1 MEIQKKTEL
10 RIKIPQW
17 ISDLLKEHCKL
28 YGVSPVST
36 IVPLLVEYL
45 RHSSRARDN
54 STNCIN
60 NIYSKNISTKTLELS
75 ESEKEK
81 GTQIPDDFD
90 PPREITQELGID
102 HKSAVALFTA
112 YAKSKSVEYVD
123 WDAAFRSNCYSWIKD
138 KIQKTQKQHT
148 TKSVDHIPEYEDE
161 EEF

>member
-60 NIYSKNISTKTLELS
+60 NIYSKNTTPKTFELS

-102 HKSAVALFTA
+102 HKSVSYKHLTLPTI
-112 YAKSKSVEYVD
+112 YSV
-123 WDAAFRSNCYSWIKD
+123 
-138 KIQKTQKQHT
+138 
-148 TKSVDHIPEYEDE
+148 
-161 EEF
+161 